1 MTIGVVHRDLK
12 PENLLL
18 SDPTDAAILKIAD
31 FGLSAVVFATENSGS
46 RESSALGMTPFRNN
60 NVGNNNQREREDS
73 ICETE
78 EPALLS
84 VLQQAQTG
92 CVQRQYAYNQRT
104 EVVGA
109 AADRHTKAPLPVPAP
124 RSIQQLVQGTSAV
137 EQKEREFWEREHGRS
152 STAVSSPTDSS
163 SNARTHRQ
171 QHPALGQRQSAEV
184 PCAPVQILQRDHT
197 DSIQITA
204 PPTQNSYDNNT
215 VVPCNSE
222 QLGPP
227 LAEAESSPSPSLQQG
242 QPQQQQS
249 VRSPVAQGSEPLSP
263 GLTNAV
269 PMRRLRSVVGSPH
282 YIAPEIAS
290 NGTSSLLHLLSIF
303 NFSYFVS

>member
-109 AADRHTKAPLPVPAP
+109 AADRHHY
-124 RSIQQLVQGTSAV
+124 QYQH
-137 EQKEREFWEREHGRS
+137 HGQY
-152 STAVSSPTDSS
+152 
-163 SNARTHRQ
+163 SN
-171 QHPALGQRQSAEV
+171 
-184 PCAPVQILQRDHT
+184 
-197 DSIQITA
+197 
-204 PPTQNSYDNNT
+204 
-215 VVPCNSE
+215 
-222 QLGPP
+222 
-227 LAEAESSPSPSLQQG
+227 
-242 QPQQQQS
+242 
-249 VRSPVAQGSEPLSP
+249 
-263 GLTNAV
+263 
-269 PMRRLRSVVGSPH
+269 
-282 YIAPEIAS
+282 
-290 NGTSSLLHLLSIF
+290 
-303 NFSYFVS
+303 